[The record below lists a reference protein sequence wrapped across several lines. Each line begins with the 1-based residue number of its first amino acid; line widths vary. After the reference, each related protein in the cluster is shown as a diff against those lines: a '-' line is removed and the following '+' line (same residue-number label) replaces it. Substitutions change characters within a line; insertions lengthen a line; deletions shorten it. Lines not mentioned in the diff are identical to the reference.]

1 MRPSYAAPDQIGAAT
16 VGGTVAQVVSSNVG
30 GFEKGDWVQAF
41 GGWQDYALSDGIG
54 VINIGKS
61 PENPS

>member
-1 MRPSYAAPDQIGAAT
+1 
-16 VGGTVAQVVSSNVG
+16 VG